1 MSVKPVRAIVLS
13 GQVPTSEPSA
23 AETELSRTEFERVRK
38 LIYARAGISLG
49 PAKHSM
55 VFSRLMRRLRAL
67 GLRGFKQYLDML
79 ESEPDTA
86 NEWQEFVNALTT
98 NLTSFF
104 REQHHF
110 PILAEFAAK
119 QAAQGPVRI
128 WCSAAST
135 GEEPYS
141 LAITMLEAFRGK
153 TPPVSILATD
163 IDTSVLAKAARGV
176 YSDEVVARLDPG
188 LLKRYFLRGR
198 GDNAGFVTVRPEVR
212 ELVTFQPLNLLAPRW
227 PFRARFHAIF
237 CRNVMIYFD
246 KPTQNGVLRKL
257 AEWLEPEGLLF
268 AGHSENF
275 GHARDL
281 FEFQGRTVYRLART
295 NSTRSHGATSPVAA
309 SGR

>member
-1 MSVKPVRAIVLS
+1 MSTKAARAVALP
-13 GQVPTSEPSA
+13 GQIQTVEPSA
-23 AETELSRTEFERVRK
+23 AESELSRTEFERVRK

-67 GLRGFKQYLDML
+67 GMSDFKHYLDML
-79 ESEPDTA
+79 ESEPA
-86 NEWQEFVNALTT
+86 NGNEWQEFVNALTT

-110 PILAEFAAK
+110 PILAEFAAR

-141 LAITMLEAFRGK
+141 LAITMLETFRGK

-176 YSDEVVARLDPG
+176 YSDEGVARLDPG

-198 GDNAGFVTVRPEVR
+198 GDNAGYVTVRPEVR

-227 PFRARFHAIF
+227 PFRTRFHAIF

-246 KPTQNGVLRKL
+246 KSTQNGVLRKL
-257 AEWLEPEGLLF
+257 AEWLEPDGLLF

-281 FEFQGRTVYRLART
+281 FEFQGRTVYRLAPP
-295 NSTRSHGATSPVAA
+295 SPTAA
-309 SGR
+309 RMA